1 MPNSPTATQEG
12 AEERAYPVRER
23 ALHVVRSSA
32 DDSGDYELR
41 IRDRAT
47 LISFPVGDD
56 HLRAH
61 QLAEALNL
69 VVAHHVDAAM
79 TAFAQSERVADGW
92 QDIATAP
99 RDGYFLAWGPH
110 HPELAF
116 PYEAERFWKARDPGF
131 PGHLSSKA
139 FTLWHR
145 MPLPEPPA
153 TAIRSADQ

>member
-1 MPNSPTATQEG
+1 MPNSPTATREG
-12 AEERAYPVRER
+12 VEERARECL
-23 ALHVVRSSA
+23 AVTVEQDAASIANYNLA
-32 DDSGDYELR
+32 KGAAYY
-41 IRDRAT
+41 IRDCQGQLIWAVTAMRAM
-47 LISFPVGDD
+47 L
-56 HLRAH
+56 
-61 QLAEALNL
+61 
-69 VVAHHVDAAM
+69 
-79 TAFAQSERVADGW
+79 AFAQSERLADGW

-99 RDGYFLAWGPH
+99 REGYFLVWGPH

>member
-1 MPNSPTATQEG
+1 MNGARGKAPLMPNSPTATREG
-12 AEERAYPVRER
+12 VEERARECLAKHTGPGLNGIIPGVIIREAAIR
-23 ALHVVRSSA
+23 AML
-32 DDSGDYELR
+32 
-41 IRDRAT
+41 
-47 LISFPVGDD
+47 
-56 HLRAH
+56 
-61 QLAEALNL
+61 
-69 VVAHHVDAAM
+69 
-79 TAFAQSERVADGW
+79 AFAQPERLADGW

-99 RDGYFLAWGPH
+99 REGYFLVWGPH